1 MDVASVN
8 VWGLPNILHPRFGNG
23 ERLGGALGR
32 YLEGAAHFD
41 VVAVQELWG
50 NLWRRDATAAHPL
63 FPRLNIHP
71 TSRDGDSG
79 LAFGTA
85 ERRWHT
91 KTAPDARPF
100 VHRGRAADALKHK
113 GFARVTMVA
122 DADGEPIEVVVVN
135 THLQATNLWNVT
147 ADAEIRGQ
155 QVRETLDALAE
166 EARPI
171 VWLGDF
177 NLSEHDAGVAPFD
190 QATGEAIH
198 AAGFKEGADF
208 LPEVAALPTNVD
220 GRRYDRVWVRGS
232 AAFDLKILRFTR
244 HVHGGDDKRV
254 RVVKR
259 VSDHL
264 PIEATVGVFRRGAP
278 RRLEAP
284 EPAPVAAPAP
294 AAGAATPTP
303 TAL

>member
-1 MDVASVN
+1 MLLLCLMTSAAGDLAKATGEARRSLSPAGAGESSGETPVSPETCGARAEAPLATMDVASVN

-135 THLQATNLWNVT
+135 THLQATNLWN
-147 ADAEIRGQ
+147 EI
-155 QVRETLDALAE
+155 
-166 EARPI
+166 
-171 VWLGDF
+171 
-177 NLSEHDAGVAPFD
+177 
-190 QATGEAIH
+190 
-198 AAGFKEGADF
+198 
-208 LPEVAALPTNVD
+208 
-220 GRRYDRVWVRGS
+220 GR
-232 AAFDLKILRFTR
+232 A
-244 HVHGGDDKRV
+244 HV
-254 RVVKR
+254 
-259 VSDHL
+259 
-264 PIEATVGVFRRGAP
+264 
-278 RRLEAP
+278 
-284 EPAPVAAPAP
+284 
-294 AAGAATPTP
+294 
-303 TAL
+303 